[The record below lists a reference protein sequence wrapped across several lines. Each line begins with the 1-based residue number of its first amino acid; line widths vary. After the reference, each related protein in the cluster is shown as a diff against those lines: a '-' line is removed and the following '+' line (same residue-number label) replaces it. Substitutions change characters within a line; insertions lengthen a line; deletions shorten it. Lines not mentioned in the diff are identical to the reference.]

1 MCSISYMFLKEV
13 AVIEGLLPG
22 ALGGEV
28 WRGIYLAP
36 GWRVEGF
43 KGPDGETGRV
53 KLNGYISISDC
64 VLLSLQARA
73 AGNEL
78 TSSCKLPLQRR
89 N

>member
-1 MCSISYMFLKEV
+1 MFLKEV

-22 ALGGEV
+22 ALGVGGCV

-64 VLLSLQARA
+64 VLLSLQACA